1 MDRQELIGEY
11 LDNRLAPQDL
21 EEFKLALQEDL
32 ALREE
37 VGFYI
42 DLRAVQK
49 EQEKEDLKKRLQSLE
64 QEKPQRNTTLAIVV
78 AAIVFILAVVSAFL
92 FLNEDINTQELY
104 TSYYDTYPNNL
115 RPTARGD
122 VTKETLPFREYEIG
136 NYNEAADG
144 FLILLENGVQPDIQF
159 YYAMSILNAGQGEE
173 EALMQL
179 NSLEER
185 NTKYMPQVLWYS
197 GLLELKRDSLDAA
210 TVQLTKLVAHPA
222 KFKNREAQELLKKI
236 N

>member
-11 LDNRLAPQDL
+11 LDNRLEPQDL
-21 EEFKLALQEDL
+21 KEFESALKEDL

-49 EQEKEDLKKRLQSLE
+49 EQEKEDLKGWLQSLE
-64 QEKPQRNTTLAIVV
+64 QEKPQKNTTMAI
-78 AAIVFILAVVSAFL
+78 AIAVIALIVAVVSAFL
-92 FLNEDINTQELY
+92 FLNEDVNTQELY

-122 VTKETLPFREYEIG
+122 VTKEALPFREYEIG
-136 NYNEAADG
+136 NYNEAASG
-144 FLILLENGVQPDIQF
+144 FLILLEDGVQPDIQF

-173 EALMQL
+173 EALLQL

-197 GLLELKRDSLDAA
+197 GLLELKRDSLKAA
-210 TVQLTKLVAHPA
+210 NAQLTKLVAHPA
-222 KFKNREAQELLKKI
+222 KYKNREAEELLKKI